1 MSRLIARILLTVFMI
16 PLAALIYTIAF
27 VVSERMYYITSSY
40 SMRRESSNF
49 VIAGLVAWAVLAI
62 YWFLLWTR
70 QVRWTS
76 ARIHLTWLSAIGC
89 AAACTAFAKLLNLL
103 IDMDSF
109 CYFAASALCP
119 ILWLICTCLIWR
131 ETRDERAAKT
141 AGSDHNAL
149 VCPVCGYN
157 LTGLSESRCPECGTK
172 FTIDELLAKQPARSL
187 AAMDKE
193 MNG

>member
-1 MSRLIARILLTVFMI
+1 MV
-16 PLAALIYTIAF
+16 PLAAMVYTIAF
-27 VVSERMYYITSSY
+27 VLAERWYYITGSY
-40 SMRRESSNF
+40 SGYSGNREFINF
-49 VIAGLVAWAVLAI
+49 VFAGGLAWAVVAV
-62 YWFLLWTR
+62 YWFLLWNR

-89 AAACTAFAKLLNLL
+89 AAGCTAFAKLLNMVVR
-103 IDMDSF
+103 MDSF
-109 CYFAASALCP
+109 SYFAGSALCP
-119 ILWLICTCLIWR
+119 ILWLICTSLIWR
-131 ETRDERAAKT
+131 ETPDERSSKARA
-141 AGSDHNAL
+141 SDQNAL

-172 FTIDELLAKQPARSL
+172 FTIDELLARQPARSL